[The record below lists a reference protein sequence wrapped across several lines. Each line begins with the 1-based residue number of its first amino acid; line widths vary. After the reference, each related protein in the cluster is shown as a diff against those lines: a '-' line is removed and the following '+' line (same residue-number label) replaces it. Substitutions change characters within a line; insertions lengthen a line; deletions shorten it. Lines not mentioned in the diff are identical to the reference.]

1 MKHLRPPTSS
11 GILLRLQRWLFSQP
25 RWLLAVGIY
34 GFVVSAAVGLAPLF
48 YYLAEG
54 RLVSGIF
61 IAAFGTSTVLALPLM
76 WLFLS
81 IAYLLIEQQ
90 AVAARSRADSERQR
104 DILRVLLDAS
114 LLIQQKEDLL
124 DLLEGT
130 THQLQ
135 QLFPAHHFGLL
146 LYGRRRHLV
155 RHLVAPGFSEAEQ
168 RVLLTQ
174 SQLLVNGQP
183 ERLFEQ
189 LAASSS
195 GGSAWHWDLFPLWN
209 RQDQTIGH
217 LVTKGARLPEHSRKT
232 IELFRDQLAAA
243 VENHLLRLELMQL
256 ANTDGLTGIYNR
268 SYFQKALRQHQ
279 DAKRQSA
286 ALDFSLLM
294 IDINGLK
301 PANDGHGHRVGD
313 QIIIRV
319 AQRLKV
325 TCRSEDIVCRIGGDE
340 FAIICPGGK
349 GDQAQRLAER
359 IRDQIDRQPLKLK
372 TGQELPITLSIG
384 IACSD
389 ETDPEQLMI
398 LADQRMYE
406 DKQCFYARQAQ
417 LSG

>member
-1 MKHLRPPTSS
+1 MKQLRPPTSS
-11 GILLRLQRWLFSQP
+11 GVLLRLQRWLFNQP
-25 RWLLAVGIY
+25 RWVLAVGIY
-34 GFVVSAAVGLAPLF
+34 GFVVAAAVGLAPMF

-61 IAAFGTSTVLALPLM
+61 IAAFGTSTALALPLM

-130 THQLQ
+130 IQQLQ

-168 RVLLTQ
+168 RLLLTE
-174 SQLLVNGQP
+174 SQLLVDGQP
-183 ERLFEQ
+183 ERLFER

-195 GGSAWHWDLFPLWN
+195 GESSWQWALFPLWN

-217 LVTKGARLPEHSRKT
+217 LLIKGSSLPEHSRRT

-243 VENHLLRLELMQL
+243 VENHLLRLELIQL

-279 DAKRQSA
+279 EGKRQSA

-319 AQRLKV
+319 AQRLKM

-340 FAIICPGGK
+340 FAIICPGSK
-349 GDQAQRLAER
+349 GDQAQRLAAR
-359 IRDQIDRQPLKLK
+359 IRDQVDGQPLKLNA
-372 TGQELPITLSIG
+372 GQELLITLSIG

-398 LADQRMYE
+398 LADQRMYA
-406 DKQCFYARQAQ
+406 DKQRFYAQQAQ
-417 LSG
+417 VSG